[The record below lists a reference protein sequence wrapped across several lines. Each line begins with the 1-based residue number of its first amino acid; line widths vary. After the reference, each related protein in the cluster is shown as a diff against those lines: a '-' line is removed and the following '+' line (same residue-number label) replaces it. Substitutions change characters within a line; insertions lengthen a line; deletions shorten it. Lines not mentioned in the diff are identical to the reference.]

1 MSCKPIFLI
10 GTPNSNVFG
19 RKLPTVKEVMSVF
32 FYHHVVLKET
42 IRKSAGNTIVK
53 VEKQWHS
60 AGLPVCGRENAVKKL
75 IELHF
80 KWKGLQK
87 NKSKKNSPAQMKNQS
102 LFQTKLAELFDI
114 TDQKSLQSINYDKK
128 IFLEGQKSSNRRGI
142 INLSSQPDTEADV
155 MIADEISKYYI
166 FKVQFRVFF

>member
-1 MSCKPIFLI
+1 
-10 GTPNSNVFG
+10 
-19 RKLPTVKEVMSVF
+19 
-32 FYHHVVLKET
+32 ET

-114 TDQKSLQSINYDKK
+114 TDQKILQSINYDKK
-128 IFLEGQKSSNRRGI
+128 IFLEGQKSSNQRGI

-155 MIADEISKYYI
+155 KIADEINQPVKDKQISIIKQESDLITSQSSASLTSKSVSDFENELTPPI
-166 FKVQFRVFF
+166 VP